1 MGSTGS
7 AADDAALAGYASDL
21 VRALDGA
28 LAGWVERRVAEVA
41 DRWRPG
47 SGAAL
52 AAEAAAAGERAR
64 AEVVPRLEALLA
76 ADVDQQ
82 RTGPLDLVRA
92 AVVHPTAV
100 LVAAGV
106 PPADRDDFSRRAFP
120 DDLYDLAPAS
130 FADIHPDLAGPG
142 IAWGAA
148 KAHVVM
154 ARRRRPGP

>member
-47 SGAAL
+47 TGAAL

-106 PPADRDDFSRRAFP
+106 PPADRATTSA
-120 DDLYDLAPAS
+120 
-130 FADIHPDLAGPG
+130 AGRSPT
-142 IAWGAA
+142 ISTTWP
-148 KAHVVM
+148 
-154 ARRRRPGP
+154 RRRSPTSTPTWPAPGSPGVRPRPTW